1 MILTPAFPSELHVY
15 TSIKLLREAL
25 RVQVKVK
32 FTVSLAAPVLHLE
45 IRRHKARGG
54 KALGDPLSWLRLRW
68 RKMRIGLRLSL
79 SICDLLGGLA
89 ARRASATSFGAQIY
103 GFNLLPARPQKI
115 GGGDF

>member
-1 MILTPAFPSELHVY
+1 MY

-54 KALGDPLSWLRLRW
+54 GALSDPLLIASAAREV
-68 RKMRIGLRLSL
+68 IQGVGLVHTPL
-79 SICDLLGGLA
+79 SILW
-89 ARRASATSFGAQIY
+89 
-103 GFNLLPARPQKI
+103 PAR
-115 GGGDF
+115 

>member
-54 KALGDPLSWLRLRW
+54 GALSDPLLMASAVRE
-68 RKMRIGLRLSL
+68 MRRGIGLVHTPL
-79 SICDLLGGLA
+79 SIL
-89 ARRASATSFGAQIY
+89 
-103 GFNLLPARPQKI
+103 
-115 GGGDF
+115 